1 MLCFLKILYPL
12 AVYDIFISIMQKK
25 TAIIL
30 LLIIA
35 AAVVPSLCF
44 AQLDEFKIREVKV
57 IDTFEDYVREVRF
70 SPFGTYIAVTSGD
83 NKIFLYD
90 RNYTLLW
97 SSQGERRSVGG
108 KAAFSPDET
117 YLAFTRYRTKGDI
130 GILRLDELVVVQSID
145 AHPDFVNSI
154 SFSPDGNFL
163 ASAGSEKNVIVW
175 RRNGNEFEKY
185 QVLSGHEKTIDEVV
199 FSPDGLYIA
208 SAGDDKQV
216 IVWKRTQ
223 DGFVRDQTLVNDTYW
238 IDSLAFSPDG
248 RLLAS
253 GSSSKLTFWKLEGG
267 VFSVAQEIKHAA
279 GGIWS
284 LEFSPDGRYIAG
296 AISSGI
302 VKVWADTAGGW
313 RETLNVYRHNDNVFD
328 ASFRSDGKMFA
339 TASSD
344 ETAIFWSLEGVRPDP
359 VMSLRD
365 SLGLPFTAAQK
376 LVVDRIT
383 SRKIIT
389 EIDPHLSA
397 DKDEFE
403 TTDQYSMRKEK
414 FSSHVLLK
422 LQEMTEKK
430 FGVAQEMTGEGKY
443 RVTIPLTGFGPYD
456 ADTQTYSVTLLG
468 TGGMIKIAPL
478 EARVLKGYGE
488 KAVVAAEKR
497 LSDDGISFDYGEFI
511 LLHPK
516 SGDSY
521 RVLMEENPFRG
532 ELLDISKTPGR
543 DIVSGAVEGP
553 DVVLE
558 GIELDA
564 VFPVFYKYYD
574 ENPIGRAVMKNRGT
588 LPVYNIRVRLFI
600 KQYMDNP
607 KLCSGPET
615 LESGQEGEVI
625 LYGLFT
631 NSVLEI
637 SEGNKVSV
645 KISVEYTAGG
655 SQQSMEL
662 IDTIRIHNRNAITWD
677 DDRKV
682 AAFVTAKE
690 PVILKFSKNIAGMIK
705 GQVSRALNSNLL
717 LAIALHRALD
727 LYGMSYVVDPTTPYN
742 EFSRNSLSVDF
753 LQFPK
758 QTLEYKAGD
767 CDDLSILYNA
777 LLESVGIETAFITIP
792 GHILPSFSLGIS
804 AEEARELF
812 ETEED
817 FIFID
822 GLAWMPVEITV
833 LDGGYLKAW
842 QLGAKEWRENN
853 RRNTAGFHL
862 TREAWSVYEPV
873 GLFGE
878 ADVAIPSKELVV
890 EEYVREVNS
899 LISKEIFRREQKLK
913 SEIER
918 KKNGPDLLNK
928 LGVLYARYGLEGK
941 AIDILQAALTREEYT
956 PALVNLG
963 NIYYLRKDMER
974 ALEYYRRAFD
984 RDPDNA
990 RILLALSRVYRE
1002 LENYELSG
1010 KMFARLKTVN
1020 RELAETYSYL
1030 ETAEETG
1037 RAAQAGG
1044 MYEKILWE
1052 E

>member
-1 MLCFLKILYPL
+1 
-12 AVYDIFISIMQKK
+12 MQKT

-30 LLIIA
+30 LLIIVTA
-35 AAVVPSLCF
+35 IIPLVCY
-44 AQLDEFKIREVKV
+44 AQLDEFKIREVRV
-57 IDTFEDYVREVRF
+57 IETFEDYVREVRF

-117 YLAFTRYRTKGDI
+117 YLAFTRYKTKGDI
-130 GILRLDELVVVQSID
+130 GILNLDEMRVVQSID
-145 AHPDFVNSI
+145 AHPDYVNSI
-154 SFSPDGNFL
+154 SYSPDGHIL
-163 ASAGSEKNVIVW
+163 ASAGNDKTVIIW
-175 RRNGNEFEKY
+175 KWNGSEFEKV

-208 SAGDDKQV
+208 SGGDDKQV
-216 IVWKRTQ
+216 IVWKREQ

-248 RLLAS
+248 RLLVS
-253 GSSSKLTFWKLEGG
+253 GSSSKLTFWRLEKG

-279 GGIWS
+279 GGVWS
-284 LEFSPDGRYIAG
+284 LEFSPDGRYLAG

-328 ASFRSDGKMFA
+328 ASFRSDGKLFA

-344 ETAIFWSLEGVRPDP
+344 ATAIFWSLEGVRPDP

-383 SRKIIT
+383 SKKVIE

-397 DKDEFE
+397 EKDEFE

-430 FGVAQEMTGEGKY
+430 FGVLQAGTGEGKY
-443 RVTIPLTGFGPYD
+443 RVTIPIENLGPYD
-456 ADTQTYSVTLLG
+456 ADTQTYTVSLLG
-468 TGGMIKIAPL
+468 TAGMIRIAPL
-478 EARVLKGYGE
+478 DARVLKKRGDE
-488 KAVVAAEKR
+488 AVVVAEKR
-497 LSDDGISFDYGEFI
+497 LSDDGISYDYGEFS
-511 LLHPK
+511 LVHPK
-516 SGDSY
+516 SGESY
-521 RVLMEENPFRG
+521 RIMMKENPFRG
-532 ELLDISKTPGR
+532 ELLKTSGIKER
-543 DIVSGAVEGP
+543 DIVSGGAEGP
-553 DVVLE
+553 DMVLE
-558 GIELDA
+558 KVELDA
-564 VFPVFYKYYD
+564 IFPVFYKYYD
-574 ENPIGRAVMKNRGT
+574 ENPIGRAVLRNRGT
-588 LPVYNIRVRLFI
+588 LPARDIRVRLYI

-615 LESGQEGEVI
+615 LESGQEGEVT

-631 NSVLEI
+631 NKVLEI

-645 KISVEYTAGG
+645 KLTLDYTAGG
-655 SQQSMEL
+655 SQQSAEI

-690 PVILKFSKNIAGMIK
+690 PAVLKFSKNIAGMIK
-705 GQVSRALNSNLL
+705 DSVSRALNPNLL

-742 EFSRNSLSVDF
+742 EFSKNSLSVDF

-758 QTLEYKAGD
+758 QTLEYRAGD

-777 LLESVGIETAFITIP
+777 LLESIGIETAFITIP
-792 GHILPSFSLGIS
+792 GHILPAFSLGIS

-812 ETEED
+812 ESGDD
-817 FIFID
+817 FIIVD
-822 GLAWMPVEITV
+822 GVAWVPVEITI
-833 LDGGYLKAW
+833 LEDGYLKAW
-842 QLGAKEWRENN
+842 QLGAKEWRENK
-853 RRNTAGFHL
+853 RRNAAGFHK

-878 ADVAIPSKELVV
+878 ADVSVPPRDLVV
-890 EEYVREVNS
+890 EEYIKAVNGV
-899 LISKEIFRREQKLK
+899 ISKEIFRREQKLK

-918 KKNGPDLLNK
+918 KKNGPILLNR
-928 LGVLYARYGLEGK
+928 LGVLYARYGLELK
-941 AIDILQAALTREEYT
+941 AVDTLEAVLAREEYT

-963 NIYYLRKDMER
+963 NIYYLRKDMDR

-984 RDPDNA
+984 RTPDNP

-1002 LENYELSG
+1002 LGDYELSG
-1010 KMFARLKTVN
+1010 KMFARLKSVD
-1020 RELAETYSYL
+1020 RELADAYSYL